1 MMYKFFLSA
10 IVLFSIAFD
19 CISQTAT
26 LKTFPLSDV
35 RLLNSPFKKAQE
47 TDKKYIL
54 SLDVDRL
61 LAPFLKE
68 AGIETKAIS
77 YPNWENSGLDGHIG
91 GHYLSALANMYA
103 ATGDAEI
110 LRRLAYMIDQLEKCQ
125 QKDADG
131 YVGGIPGGKKMWQD
145 VAAGKINA
153 GSFSLNEKWVPLYNI
168 HKLYAGLID
177 AYTIAGNQKAKTVLV
192 KLSDWFLGV
201 TSNLSNEQLQTI
213 LRSEHGGMNEA
224 FTDVAAITGD
234 DKCLVLAKRLSHQV
248 ILNPLLQQKDVLN
261 GLHANTQIPK
271 VIGFMR
277 IAEIAGDSSWAN
289 AANFF
294 WNTVTKHRTISI
306 GGNSVREHFHPSS
319 DFSSMIETKEGPETC
334 NSYNM
339 LKLSKQLFLAKP
351 SAAYMDYYERT
362 MYNHILSSQHPDGG
376 FVYFTPIRPRH
387 YRVYSQ
393 PQAGFWCCVGTGME
407 NHGKYGELIYAH
419 SDKDLY
425 VNFFIPS
432 ALNWKEKGLQVQ
444 QQTAFPNSEETQ
456 LKITINKPQRF
467 AILFRYPSWV
477 KDGKLKA
484 FVNKKEVLVK
494 RDKNSYASIT
504 REWKTGDIL
513 SIQLP
518 MEIKAEFLPDSSSWV
533 SFVRGPIVLAAATD
547 TTGLTGLKANDSRMG
562 HIANGPS
569 YSIEEAPMIVTS
581 DKKNIT
587 ALKPVKNKVFTYT
600 ASDLIY
606 PANYKNLLLVP
617 FYTLHDTRYMLYW
630 RYATPQQLET
640 IKEELRKK
648 EEVKL
653 ALEKITVDQVAPGEQ
668 QPESDHNFKGEQ
680 TESGVHK
687 DRHWRTAKK
696 WFSYEL
702 KNEDTSARALRIT
715 YYGQDR
721 NRLFD
726 IYVNNVLLKTVE
738 LNGSKGDRFFDVDYV
753 LPAEVAKE
761 KLITVKFAANEN
773 STAGGI
779 YYVRLLK

>member
-1 MMYKFFLSA
+1 
-10 IVLFSIAFD
+10 
-19 CISQTAT
+19 
-26 LKTFPLSDV
+26 
-35 RLLNSPFKKAQE
+35 
-47 TDKKYIL
+47 
-54 SLDVDRL
+54 
-61 LAPFLKE
+61 
-68 AGIETKAIS
+68 
-77 YPNWENSGLDGHIG
+77 
-91 GHYLSALANMYA
+91 
-103 ATGDAEI
+103 
-110 LRRLAYMIDQLEKCQ
+110 LRRLTYMIDQLEKCQ

-131 YVGGIPGGKKMWQD
+131 YVGGIPGGKKMWND

-177 AYTIAGNQKAKTVLV
+177 AYNIAGNQKAKSVLI
-192 KLSDWFLGV
+192 KLSDWFYSI
-201 TSNLSNEQLQTI
+201 TAKLSNEQLQTI

-224 FTDVAAITGD
+224 FADVAAITGD
-234 DKCLVLAKRLSHQV
+234 KKYLELAKRLSHQV
-248 ILNPLLQQKDVLN
+248 ILNPLLQQRDVLN

-277 IAEIAGDSSWAN
+277 IAELAGDSSWAN

-294 WNTVTKHRTISI
+294 WNTVVTRRTISI
-306 GGNSVREHFHPSS
+306 GGNSVREHFHPAN
-319 DFSSMIETKEGPETC
+319 DFSSMIDTKEGPETC

-339 LKLSKQLFLAKP
+339 LKLSKQLFLAHP
-351 SAAYMDYYERT
+351 SAQYMDYYERT
-362 MYNHILSSQHPDGG
+362 MYNHILSSQHPNGG

-393 PQAGFWCCVGTGME
+393 PQMGMWCCVGTGME

-419 SDKDLY
+419 NEKDLY

-432 ALNWKEKGLQVQ
+432 ILNWKEKGLRVEQ
-444 QQTAFPNSEETQ
+444 QASFPNSEQTQ

-467 AILFRYPSWV
+467 AIIFRYPSWV

-484 FVNKKEVLVK
+484 FVNKNEVVVK
-494 RDKNSYASIT
+494 KNAESYVSISRT
-504 REWKTGDIL
+504 WKTGDVL

-533 SFVRGPIVLAAATD
+533 SFVRGPIVLAAASD
-547 TTGLTGLKANDSRMG
+547 STGLTGLKADDSRMG

-569 YSIEEAPMIVTS
+569 YSIEDAPMIVTA
-581 DKKNIT
+581 DRKNIT
-587 ALKPVKNKVFTYT
+587 SLHKVKGKTFAYT

-606 PANYKNLLLVP
+606 PAKYKNLQLVP

-630 RYATPQQLET
+630 RYATPAQLES

-648 EEVKL
+648 EEMKL

-702 KNEDTSARALRIT
+702 KNTDAAARILRIT
-715 YYGQDR
+715 YFGQDR

-726 IYVNNVLLKTVE
+726 IYVNNMLLQSVE
-738 LNGSKGDRFFDVDYV
+738 LNGTKGDQFFDVDYA

-761 KLITVKFAANEN
+761 KLMIVKFAAKEN

>member
-68 AGIETKAIS
+68 AGIETKAIT

-110 LRRLAYMIDQLEKCQ
+110 LRRLTYMIDQLEKCQ

-224 FTDVAAITGD
+224 FADVAAISGD

-432 ALNWKEKGLQVQ
+432 VLNWKEKGLQVQ

-600 ASDLIY
+600 ASSLIY
-606 PANYKNLLLVP
+606 PAQYKNLLLVP

-726 IYVNNVLLKTVE
+726 IYVNNVLLQTVE

-753 LPAEVAKE
+753 LLAEVAKE

>member
-1 MMYKFFLSA
+1 MMQKTVFVA
-10 IVLFSIAFD
+10 IVFIFLGVKCFS
-19 CISQTAT
+19 QHTT
-26 LKTFPLSDV
+26 LKTFPLADV
-35 RLLNSPFKKAQE
+35 RLLRSPFKEAQE

-91 GHYLSALANMYA
+91 GHYISALANMYA
-103 ATGDAEI
+103 ATGDAEMS
-110 LRRLAYMIDQLEKCQ
+110 RRLTYMIDQLEKCQ

-131 YVGGIPGGKKMWQD
+131 YVGGIPGGKKMWND

-177 AYTIAGNQKAKTVLV
+177 AYNIAGNQKAKSVLI
-192 KLSDWFLGV
+192 KLSDWFYNI
-201 TSNLSNEQLQTI
+201 TAKLSNEQLQTI

-224 FTDVAAITGD
+224 FADVAAITGD
-234 DKCLVLAKRLSHQV
+234 KKYLELAKRLSHQV
-248 ILNPLLQQKDVLN
+248 ILNPLLQQRDVLN

-277 IAEIAGDSSWAN
+277 IAELAGDSSWAN

-294 WNTVTKHRTISI
+294 WNTVVTRRTISI
-306 GGNSVREHFHPSS
+306 GGNSVREHFHPAN
-319 DFSSMIETKEGPETC
+319 DFSSMIDTKEGPETC

-339 LKLSKQLFLAKP
+339 LKLSKQLFLAHP
-351 SAAYMDYYERT
+351 SAQYMDYYERT
-362 MYNHILSSQHPDGG
+362 MYNHILSSQHPNGG

-393 PQAGFWCCVGTGME
+393 PQMGMWCCVGTGME

-419 SDKDLY
+419 NEKDLY

-432 ALNWKEKGLQVQ
+432 ILNWKEKGLRVE
-444 QQTAFPNSEETQ
+444 QQTSFPNSEQTQ

-467 AILFRYPSWV
+467 AIIFRYPSWV

-484 FVNKKEVLVK
+484 FVNKNEVVVK
-494 RDKNSYASIT
+494 KNAESYVSISRT
-504 REWKTGDIL
+504 WKTGDVL

-533 SFVRGPIVLAAATD
+533 SFVRGPIVLAAASD
-547 TTGLTGLKANDSRMG
+547 STGLTGLKADDSRMG

-569 YSIEEAPMIVTS
+569 YSIEDAPMIVTA
-581 DKKNIT
+581 DRKNIT
-587 ALKPVKNKVFTYT
+587 SLHKVKGKTFAYT

-606 PANYKNLLLVP
+606 PAKYKNLQLVP

-630 RYATPQQLET
+630 RYATPAQLES

-648 EEVKL
+648 EEMKL

-702 KNEDTSARALRIT
+702 KNTDAAARILRIT
-715 YYGQDR
+715 YFGQDR

-726 IYVNNVLLKTVE
+726 IYVNNMLLQSVE
-738 LNGSKGDRFFDVDYV
+738 LNGTKGDQFFDVDYA

-761 KLITVKFAANEN
+761 KLMIVKFAAKEN

>member
-1 MMYKFFLSA
+1 MRTFFLST
-10 IVLFSIAFD
+10 VLLLLLSND
-19 CISQTAT
+19 CFAQQNSLQ
-26 LKTFPLSDV
+26 TFPLSDV
-35 RLLNSPFKKAQE
+35 RLLNSPFKQAQE

-54 SLDVDRL
+54 SMDVDRL

-110 LRRLAYMIDQLEKCQ
+110 LRRLNYMIDQLEKCQ

-153 GSFSLNEKWVPLYNI
+153 GGFSLNDKWVPLYNI
-168 HKLYAGLID
+168 HKLYAGFID
-177 AYTIAGNQKAKTVLV
+177 AYTIAGNQKAKTILV
-192 KLSDWFLGV
+192 KLSDWFYTI
-201 TSNLSNEQLQTI
+201 TSKLSDEQLQTI

-224 FTDVAAITGD
+224 FADVAEITGD
-234 DKCLVLAKRLSHQV
+234 KKYLELAKRLSHKI
-248 ILNPLLQQKDVLN
+248 ILNPLLQQKDALN

-271 VIGFMR
+271 VIGFVR
-277 IAEIAGDSSWAN
+277 IASLGGDSSWAN
-289 AANFF
+289 AADFF
-294 WNTVTKHRTISI
+294 WNTVTQHRTISI
-306 GGNSVREHFHPSS
+306 GGNSVREHFHPAN
-319 DFSSMIETKEGPETC
+319 DFSSMIDTKEGPETC

-339 LKLSKQLFLAKP
+339 LKLSKQLFLAHP

-362 MYNHILSSQHPDGG
+362 LYNHILSSQHPDGG

-393 PQAGFWCCVGTGME
+393 PQMGMWCCVGTGME

-419 SDKDLY
+419 TAKDLY

-432 ALNWKEKGLQVQ
+432 TLNWKEKGLQVE
-444 QQTAFPNSEETQ
+444 QQTTFPNTETTT
-456 LKITINKPQRF
+456 LKITIKKPQQF

-477 KDGKLKA
+477 KDGALKA
-484 FVNKKEVLVK
+484 YVNKQAVQVK
-494 RDKNSYASIT
+494 RNENSYASVT
-504 REWKTGDIL
+504 RVWKTGDVL
-513 SIQLP
+513 TIQLP

-547 TTGLTGLKANDSRMG
+547 TTGLKGLKADDSRMG
-562 HIANGPS
+562 HVANGPS
-569 YSIEEAPMIVTS
+569 YPIDDAPMIVTA

-587 ALKPVKNKVFTYT
+587 SLQPVKGKAFTYT
-600 ASDLIY
+600 AASLVY
-606 PANYKNLLLVP
+606 PAKYKDLQLVP
-617 FYTLHDTRYMLYW
+617 FYTIHDSRYMLYW
-630 RYATPQQLET
+630 RYATPAQLET
-640 IKEELRKK
+640 IKEEIRKK
-648 EEVKL
+648 EEVRL

-680 TESGVHK
+680 TEAGVHK
-687 DRHWRTAKK
+687 DRHWRTARK

-702 KNEDTSARALRIT
+702 KNIDAAARTLRIT
-715 YYGQDR
+715 YFGQDR
-721 NRLFD
+721 NRMFD
-726 IYVNNVLLKTVE
+726 IYVNDVLLQTVE
-738 LNGSKGDRFFDVDYV
+738 LNGSKGDQFFDVDYP
-753 LPAEVAKE
+753 LPAELAKE
-761 KLITVKFAANEN
+761 KLLTVKFAAKEK

>member
-1 MMYKFFLSA
+1 MQKFFLN
-10 IVLFSIAFD
+10 ILFLLLLSVD
-19 CISQTAT
+19 CFAQNNNVKI
-26 LKTFPLSDV
+26 FPLSDV
-35 RLLNSPFKKAQE
+35 RLLNSPFKEAQE

-54 SLDVDRL
+54 SMDVDRL

-77 YPNWENSGLDGHIG
+77 YPNWENTGLDGHIG

-110 LRRLAYMIDQLEKCQ
+110 LRRLTYMIDQLEKCQ

-145 VAAGKINA
+145 VASGKINA

-177 AYTIAGNQKAKTVLV
+177 AYSIAGNQKAKKVLV
-192 KLSDWFLGV
+192 KLSDWFLGI
-201 TSNLSNEQLQTI
+201 TSKLSNEQLQTI

-224 FTDVAAITGD
+224 FADVAAITGD
-234 DKCLVLAKRLSHQV
+234 EKYLVMARRLSHQV
-248 ILNPLLQQKDVLN
+248 ILNPLLQQRDVLN

-306 GGNSVREHFHPSS
+306 GGNSVREHFHPSN

-393 PQAGFWCCVGTGME
+393 PQMGMWCCVGTGME

-419 SDKDLY
+419 NDKDLY

-432 ALNWKEKGLQVQ
+432 TLNWKEKGLQVQ
-444 QQTAFPNSEETQ
+444 QQTTFPESEMTE
-456 LKITINKPQRF
+456 LKITINKPQQF

-477 KDGKLKA
+477 KDGALKA
-484 FVNKKEVLVK
+484 YVNKKEVIVK
-494 RDKNSYASIT
+494 RNEDSYASVT
-504 REWKTGDIL
+504 RMWKTGDLL
-513 SIQLP
+513 SIKLP
-518 MEIKAEFLPDSSSWV
+518 MEIKAEFLPDSSSWL

-547 TTGLTGLKANDSRMG
+547 TTGLKGLKADDSRMG
-562 HIANGPS
+562 HIANGPL
-569 YSIEEAPMIVTS
+569 YSIEDAPMIITT
-581 DKKNIT
+581 DKRAIT
-587 ALKPVKNKVFTYT
+587 NLQPVKNKTFTYS

-606 PANYKNLLLVP
+606 PAKYKNLQLVP
-617 FYTLHDTRYMLYW
+617 FYRLHDTRYMLYW
-630 RYATPQQLET
+630 RYATPQQLES
-640 IKEELRKK
+640 IKEEIRKR

-702 KNEDTSARALRIT
+702 KNTDASARTLRIT
-715 YYGQDR
+715 YFGQDR

-726 IYVNNVLLKTVE
+726 IYVNNALLQTVE
-738 LNGSKGDRFFDVDYV
+738 LNAAKGDRFFDVDYL

-761 KLITVKFAANEN
+761 KLIIVKFVAKEN